1 MPHFLDKFLRDPN
14 KKLLKGYAATV
25 ERVNGCKEAYAVLA
39 DDALKAKTTEFRGR
53 MRNGEDLNDLLPEAF
68 AAVRESAKRTLG
80 QFHFDVQVLGG
91 IALHHRAITEM
102 RTGEG
107 KTLTAT
113 LPVYLNALEGKG
125 AHVATVNDYLSM
137 RDAAWMGQ
145 VFYALGMS
153 VGVIAHE
160 GAFLYDPS
168 VVKDEPVEDTER
180 DATGSFRVQHDYLR
194 PVLRTEAYAADIT
207 YGTNNEYGLTT
218 CATTWLRDRS
228 NACSARSTFVSST
241 RWILS

>member
-14 KKLLKGYAATV
+14 RKLLKNYWTIVEQVNAHKDEYAA
-25 ERVNGCKEAYAVLA
+25 LS
-39 DDALKAKTTEFRGR
+39 DDQLKDKTAEFRLRLTG
-53 MRNGEDLNDLLPEAF
+53 GASVDDILPEAF

-91 IALHHRAITEM
+91 IALHHRAIAEM

-145 VFYALGMS
+145 VFYALGLT

-160 GAFLYDPS
+160 GAFL
-168 VVKDEPVEDTER
+168 
-180 DATGSFRVQHDYLR
+180 
-194 PVLRTEAYAADIT
+194 
-207 YGTNNEYGLTT
+207 
-218 CATTWLRDRS
+218 
-228 NACSARSTFVSST
+228 
-241 RWILS
+241 